1 MPTNTKEYMREYQRA
16 RRAKIKNSLQDNVK
30 VFVKDVKVFDLHPP
44 IGAVKVEK
52 EVVDEQ
58 KLVMGDKGTQV
69 APGYGFESH
78 PSTFT
83 NSNATDSKTI
93 DFSYLTNN
101 SSFQR
106 AIMEFIRKFV
116 PGLENIKVRGNK
128 EVMKQSFDQNANNYR
143 NVMKELKTVLEKRK
157 K

>member
-30 VFVKDVKVFDLHPP
+30 VSVKDVKVFDLHPP
-44 IGAVKVEK
+44 RAPILTK
-52 EVVDEQ
+52 EQVDYIDS
-58 KLVMGDKGTQV
+58 KI
-69 APGYGFESH
+69 FEDLEVDFGH
-78 PSTFT
+78 KTIKRE
-83 NSNATDSKTI
+83 SKTI
-93 DFSYLTNN
+93 DFSYLANN

-143 NVMKELKTVLEKRK
+143 NVMKELKTVLELRK